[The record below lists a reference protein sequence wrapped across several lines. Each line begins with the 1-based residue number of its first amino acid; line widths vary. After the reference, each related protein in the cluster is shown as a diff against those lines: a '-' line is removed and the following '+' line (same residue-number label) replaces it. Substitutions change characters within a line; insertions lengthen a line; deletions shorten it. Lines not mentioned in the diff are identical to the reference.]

1 MSEGNAGPRSLH
13 MTNCSPLWEVPSIV
27 VCIENFS
34 SYISLFCP
42 SNKTTHCKWAV
53 QGTGCKRLQS
63 LKYKHSAHH
72 VLKRCAIAFMTRAD
86 CLALERRHTLLWAMG
101 YILLLPYGKVF
112 LTSMIAVV
120 VVHCRKPVI
129 KTLLLTILMLRLIL
143 DNITQRA
150 VFLCFTSQGSK
161 ITSSRASFMH
171 FKNSLFSGLVWIGK
185 DSDRYKSSK
194 ITTTRIR

>member
-1 MSEGNAGPRSLH
+1 
-13 MTNCSPLWEVPSIV
+13 
-27 VCIENFS
+27 
-34 SYISLFCP
+34 
-42 SNKTTHCKWAV
+42 
-53 QGTGCKRLQS
+53 
-63 LKYKHSAHH
+63 
-72 VLKRCAIAFMTRAD
+72 
-86 CLALERRHTLLWAMG
+86 MG

-171 FKNSLFSGLVWIGK
+171 FKNSLFSGLV
-185 DSDRYKSSK
+185 
-194 ITTTRIR
+194 